1 MGESMSVAPLYLW
14 IGFGF
19 ALIIA
24 EVTMG
29 NFILFFLGL
38 AAVCVG
44 GAIVLGMP
52 ADGGMPYI
60 VFAALAVFFLL
71 VVRARMPAFTV
82 GDVARSTTDE
92 DFIGFEVTI
101 ETGFD
106 DASPGRGR
114 VNYRGAS
121 WDASS
126 AQSQF
131 PTGALTTIIDRS
143 GNKLVIGDKEN

>member
-38 AAVCVG
+38 AAVC
-44 GAIVLGMP
+44 
-52 ADGGMPYI
+52 
-60 VFAALAVFFLL
+60 
-71 VVRARMPAFTV
+71 V